1 MKKTVI
7 VIMSVLAIV
16 IALTAYL
23 NKEYASKRADIHNKA
38 GFLLKENGSEVSTL
52 LLDDIRSAGAES
64 FKAVLKTSGKEP
76 EYHNYEGTQLKNLI
90 KAAGIELSGKTT
102 VIVTAVDGYSIAYP
116 VEDILSEKNAYLSY
130 ASSGE
135 LLKKREEGG
144 RGPYQVI
151 ILSDKFSNRRCK
163 HAVEMDVR

>member
-1 MKKTVI
+1 M
-7 VIMSVLAIV
+7 
-16 IALTAYL
+16 
-23 NKEYASKRADIHNKA
+23 
-38 GFLLKENGSEVSTL
+38 
-52 LLDDIRSAGAES
+52 
-64 FKAVLKTSGKEP
+64 
-76 EYHNYEGTQLKNLI
+76 
-90 KAAGIELSGKTT
+90 
-102 VIVTAVDGYSIAYP
+102 TAVDGYSIAYP

>member
-7 VIMSVLAIV
+7 VIMSVLAVV
-16 IALTAYL
+16 IAMTAYL
-23 NKEYASKRADIHNKA
+23 NKEYASKRADIHNNA

-52 LLDDIRSAGAES
+52 YLDDIRSAGAES

-90 KAAGIELSGKTT
+90 KAAGIESSGKTT
-102 VIVTAVDGYSIAYP
+102 VVVTAVDGYSIAYP
-116 VEDILSEKNAYLSY
+116 LEDILSEKNAYLSF
-130 ASSGE
+130 SEGGE
-135 LLKKREEGG
+135 LLKSREEGG

>member
-16 IALTAYL
+16 ITLTAYL
-23 NKEYASKRADIHNKA
+23 NKKYASKRADIENKA
-38 GFLLKENGSEVSTL
+38 GFLLKENGSVVKTIY
-52 LLDDIRSAGAES
+52 LDDIRTAGAES
-64 FKAVLKTSGKEP
+64 FEAVLKTSGKEP

-116 VEDILSEKNAYLSY
+116 LEDILSEKNAYLSY
-130 ASSGE
+130 ASGGE
-135 LLKKREEGG
+135 LLKNREEGG

-151 ILSDKFSNRRCK
+151 IISDKFSNRRCK
-163 HAVEMDVR
+163 HVVELDVR